1 MQRVWEIITTLKKLP
16 QGSLIHKKIRGY
28 IRYYHQYYENSRR
41 VQKYIRKADE
51 PRMFF
56 LLKLRRQLLAELKE
70 LLTSLRKSGKEGKPV
85 LKEYRKWSREERQHK
100 KALEKAKKKTHPEQL
115 IHYALWGEYVR
126 SKSEILIGDLLKR
139 HRIPFHYEKGLELG
153 RKLVHP
159 DFTFYIRGKE
169 CYWEHLGLWDQE
181 KYRIDWAERKDLYE
195 QYGICEDTQL
205 FLTKETAGAIDML
218 EIERQ
223 FTAFINHIK

>member
-1 MQRVWEIITTLKKLP
+1 MNF
-16 QGSLIHKKIRGY
+16 IRAVSY
-28 IRYYHQYYENSRR
+28 THLDVY
-41 VQKYIRKADE
+41 K
-51 PRMFF
+51 
-56 LLKLRRQLLAELKE
+56 RQ
-70 LLTSLRKSGKEGKPV
+70 
-85 LKEYRKWSREERQHK
+85 
-100 KALEKAKKKTHPEQL
+100 
-115 IHYALWGEYVR
+115 
-126 SKSEILIGDLLKR
+126 
-139 HRIPFHYEKGLELG
+139 PFHYEKGLELG

-195 QYGICEDTQL
+195 QYGICEGTQL